1 MRKCY
6 NKQQELVNGF
16 VGVPEVMSKSVKN
29 IMIYL
34 MVTLII
40 ALPFCAFLEPLT
52 VNADE
57 KTTLKVGCFTDM
69 PYMMQRDDKTG
80 RMSGYGYE
88 YLQMIASYTGWEY
101 EYVEGEWSELWQA
114 FLNSDIDILVDV
126 SYTEDRTQQMLFPD
140 RPMGSE
146 VYRLYTTSADTDID
160 ASNLEDTLKG
170 KIIGV
175 TAYTVQEE
183 LLKNWVEENNIDCS
197 VIGYVSDFV
206 RNEYLEDGTI
216 DAVVELEAS
225 ALSKW
230 EPIAEI
236 GETEYY
242 MALSL
247 GNEDL
252 IEEINSVLENISIVN
267 PEYVQELYNKY
278 FSDEVVSS
286 RLNEMERDWLRAH
299 NELNIGVVQSDK
311 TRNMSEMLSELMEE
325 IFVNRLKV
333 DNLQVNCISYD
344 SAEEMEED
352 LKSGRLDAIYPMFD
366 DCWLAEQ
373 KGLSIVAEIEPVRIS
388 MIVSDATEDIE
399 TIGIAGSGLV
409 GYYTD
414 CFYPNATITEY
425 ETEEKLFDAVADGKV
440 DAGISD
446 GVTPDSIMN
455 SQKKYVGLTM
465 VENGDGYYK
474 CLAVLK
480 GNAGLYMMLRRGMNL
495 VDESFINSLTMSYGV
510 REVKFSWHDFFTENA
525 VEITMAIVVLAL
537 IIIIFIAIAN
547 SIRARKLL
555 ALSRTDSLTQILNR
569 SGEQVVRKKIEQ
581 QTEGMLCLLDIDDFK
596 SFNDRFGHDAG
607 DKVLIR
613 VAGVLSEVFRK
624 EDVVLRLG
632 GDEFAVFMPG
642 VVTKEVAESVLMRLI
657 NEIEKIDLQETEG
670 VKVNISLGAA
680 FYTIDEKADFEQLY
694 KKADIACYESKRTSG
709 SSYSFA

>member
-1 MRKCY
+1 
-6 NKQQELVNGF
+6 
-16 VGVPEVMSKSVKN
+16 
-29 IMIYL
+29 
-34 MVTLII
+34 
-40 ALPFCAFLEPLT
+40 
-52 VNADE
+52 
-57 KTTLKVGCFTDM
+57 
-69 PYMMQRDDKTG
+69 
-80 RMSGYGYE
+80 
-88 YLQMIASYTGWEY
+88 
-101 EYVEGEWSELWQA
+101 
-114 FLNSDIDILVDV
+114 
-126 SYTEDRTQQMLFPD
+126 MLFPD